1 MKWALTPEIE
11 AKIRNADRNDGWADG
26 DLDPSDI
33 YDVSTLQRLFVHAID
48 ALRAERD
55 AAQFDTAYAITGV
68 LASMELGSWGDE
80 AMRAIKLAKN
90 AARNFWTGSSPPSVL
105 RTGAIRIVEERQRQV
120 DKKGWTS
127 AHDDEHADD
136 TLAIAAACYAA
147 PGRVYQKEDR
157 ACGVSFNDP
166 WPWHA
171 QDDARPYH
179 GNVPA
184 PEKATRQQR
193 IRLLEKAGALIAAEI
208 DRLLRAEERD
218 LEGKAK

>member
-1 MKWALTPEIE
+1 MKWTLTPEVE
-11 AKIRNADRNDGWADG
+11 AKIRAADADSGWADS
-26 DLDPSDI
+26 DLDHGNI
-33 YDVSTLQRLFVHAID
+33 HDVSTLQRLFVHAID
-48 ALRAERD
+48 ALRAERN

-90 AARNFWTGSSPPSVL
+90 AARNFWTGNNPPSVL
-105 RTGAIRIVEERQRQV
+105 RTGVIRIVEERQRQV
-120 DKKGWTS
+120 DKKGWT
-127 AHDDEHADD
+127 ATHDDEHSDD

-147 PGRVYQKEDR
+147 PSRIYHKEER
-157 ACGVSFNDP
+157 ACGVSFTDP

-171 QDDARPYH
+171 QDDSRPYH

-184 PEKATRQQR
+184 PEKATRKQR

-208 DRLLRAEERD
+208 DRLLRAEER
-218 LEGKAK
+218 EGDTE